1 MKAVLQYRASPGF
14 RRDLIAAAPDW
25 LDVVIVDEADPDQF
39 RSEMTD
45 ADVLLH
51 VLEPVTRSVIEA
63 APELKLVQKIG
74 VGVNTI
80 DLEAAQD
87 HGVAVANMPGSNSQ
101 AVAESALLLMLATLR
116 RVVLIDR
123 ETRLGNGWN
132 LDMDMV
138 DQLGEIAGKTVG
150 LLGYGA
156 VPRLLA
162 PMLTAIGADVLYVS
176 RTEKS
181 DAVGTR
187 RELDQL
193 LGESDIVSVH
203 LPLNDSTSEM
213 FDSQTFA
220 KMKPGSILINTARGG
235 LIKESDLVEALRSG
249 QLRAAGLDVFAE
261 EPVDPDHDLLALEN
275 TVVMPHVAWLTP
287 ETLRRSADICVENA
301 RRTKDG
307 ETLLHRVV

>member
-14 RRDLIAAAPDW
+14 RRDLMAAAPDW
-25 LDVVIVDEADPDQF
+25 LDVVIVDEADLDRF
-39 RSEMTD
+39 RTEMTD

-87 HGVAVANMPGSNSQ
+87 RGVAVANMPGSNSQ

-116 RVVLIDR
+116 RAVLIDR

-138 DQLGEIAGKTVG
+138 DQLGEIGGRTIG
-150 LLGYGA
+150 LVGYGA

-162 PMLTAIGADVLYVS
+162 PMLDAIGADVLYAS

-203 LPLNDSTSEM
+203 LPLNDSTSDL
-213 FDSQTFA
+213 FDAEAFGR
-220 KMKPGSILINTARGG
+220 MKPGSILINTARGG
-235 LIKESDLVEALRSG
+235 LINESDLAEALRSG
-249 QLRAAGLDVFAE
+249 QLRAAGLDVFSE

-287 ETLRRSADICVENA
+287 ETLRRSIDVCVENA

-307 ETLLHRVV
+307 EALLHQVL

>member
-14 RRDLIAAAPDW
+14 RRDLMAAAPDW
-25 LDVVIVDEADPDQF
+25 LDVVIVDEADLDRF
-39 RSEMTD
+39 RTEMTD

-87 HGVAVANMPGSNSQ
+87 RGVAVANMPGSNSQ

-116 RVVLIDR
+116 RAVLIDR

-138 DQLGEIAGKTVG
+138 DQLGEIGGRTIG
-150 LLGYGA
+150 LVGYGA

-162 PMLTAIGADVLYVS
+162 PMLDAIGADVLYAS

-203 LPLNDSTSEM
+203 LPLNDSTSEL
-213 FDSQTFA
+213 FDAEAFGR
-220 KMKPGSILINTARGG
+220 MKPGSILINTARGG
-235 LIKESDLVEALRSG
+235 LINESDLAEALRSG
-249 QLRAAGLDVFAE
+249 QLRAAGLDVFSE

-287 ETLRRSADICVENA
+287 ETLRRSIDVCVENA

-307 ETLLHRVV
+307 EALLHQVL